1 MSMEDYGI
9 SVITGPVA
17 EPITLAEVKKH
28 LEIADAIDQHNT
40 KLNTLIATARERAEA
55 ITNRQLMTATLEL
68 RLDRFPSSNEEI
80 KLPRPPLQSVTSVK
94 YQDTTDTQQ
103 TLSSAN
109 YKVITTREPGEV
121 HLKFGQAWPV
131 ANYED
136 DVVIVRY
143 VAGYTS
149 AANVPNTIKLAM
161 LIMVSDW
168 FWDRSG
174 VNETPIAAQ
183 RLLDQ
188 NRVGDG
194 YTDYSGCDD
203 G

>member
-9 SVITGPVA
+9 SVITGPAA
-17 EPITLAEVKKH
+17 EPITLAEAKKH
-28 LEIADAIDQHNT
+28 LELAEYIEQHDV
-40 KLNTLIATARERAEA
+40 KIGSLISAARERAEA
-55 ITNRQLMTATLEL
+55 ITGRQLMTATLEL
-68 RLDRFPSSNEEI
+68 RLDRFPSGNEEI
-80 KLPRPPLQSVTSVK
+80 KLPRPPLQSVASVK

-109 YKVITTREPGEV
+109 YKVITAREPGEV

-136 DVVIVRY
+136 DVVVVRY

-149 AANVPNTIKLAM
+149 SANVPNTIKLAM

-174 VNETPIAAQ
+174 MNETPIAAQ
-183 RLLDQ
+183 RLLEQ
-188 NRVGDG
+188 NRVGDCFV
-194 YTDYSGCDD
+194 DYSGCDD

>member
-9 SVITGPVA
+9 SVVTGPAA

-68 RLDRFPSSNEEI
+68 RLDRFPSGNEEI
-80 KLPRPPLQSVTSVK
+80 KLPRSPLQSVTSVK

-109 YKVITTREPGEV
+109 YKVITAREPGEV

>member
-1 MSMEDYGI
+1 MEDYGI

-68 RLDRFPSSNEEI
+68 RLDKFPSGNEEI

>member
-17 EPITLAEVKKH
+17 EPVTLAEVKKH

-68 RLDRFPSSNEEI
+68 RLDKFPSGNEEI